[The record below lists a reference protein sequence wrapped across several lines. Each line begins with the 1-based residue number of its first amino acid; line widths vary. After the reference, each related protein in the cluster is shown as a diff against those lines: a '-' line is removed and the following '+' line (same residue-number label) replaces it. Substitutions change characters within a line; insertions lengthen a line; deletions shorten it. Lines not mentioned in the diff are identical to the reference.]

1 MLPPRPPSPGPGH
14 FRLGDRPP
22 PPRRHQEPACTDVL
36 WPPVV
41 VLLRPTPSRN
51 GRAQRVM
58 AGPAPR
64 AIRARRQSSPS
75 LILEEPMSTTSTA
88 KASGLGTAA
97 PGRSLLQTSAAGAA
111 AATLVNAALC
121 AGGRAADV
129 SFTVSSALMAQ
140 VGIVPIVLTTLL
152 AFAVGSALL
161 ALAARRSRRWVRAV
175 LIAAAL
181 IAVVSAGAPLAAAQD
196 TTTGVPWP

>member
-1 MLPPRPPSPGPGH
+1 
-14 FRLGDRPP
+14 
-22 PPRRHQEPACTDVL
+22 
-36 WPPVV
+36 
-41 VLLRPTPSRN
+41 
-51 GRAQRVM
+51 
-58 AGPAPR
+58 
-64 AIRARRQSSPS
+64 
-75 LILEEPMSTTSTA
+75 MSTTSTA

-129 SFTVSSALMAQ
+129 SFTVSSALMTQ

-161 ALAARRSRRWVRAV
+161 ALAARRSRRWVRAA